1 MHDADDYPPQD
12 TTPRMPWVPV
22 SVGELVDKLAI
33 LQIKSERLTAPAK
46 RANVA
51 CERDALQAALDG
63 LGLETETLARLS
75 ADLKRVNESLW
86 VIEDA
91 LREHE
96 RNGDFG
102 AAFVELARSVYR
114 INDQRAELKRAVN
127 RIFGSALVEE
137 KSYSGDQQL

>member
-1 MHDADDYPPQD
+1 MRQHREGLPLGLEASDDLSGVHSRID
-12 TTPRMPWVPV
+12 H
-22 SVGELVDKLAI
+22 LD
-33 LQIKSERLTAPAK
+33 
-46 RANVA
+46 
-51 CERDALQAALDG
+51 RDAALDG

-96 RNGDFG
+96 RNADFG